1 VKHSAAICVAAV
13 VLLCSAA
20 SGQSAVPAPAR
31 GKPSAIEPQRA
42 LSFAREW
49 IAAWNSHDLERI
61 LSHYTEDFEMASPL
75 IIERLGEP
83 SGVLKGKTAIRSYW
97 ARGLAAKP
105 PLRFELVGVFAGVRS
120 ITIHYR
126 SVGRRDAAE
135 VLQFTD
141 AGQVER
147 AAAHYVIP
155 QPTTTAAQGK

>member
-1 VKHSAAICVAAV
+1 VKQSAAMCVAAMMT
-13 VLLCSAA
+13 LCSAA
-20 SGQSAVPAPAR
+20 AGQSAAPAR
-31 GKPSAIEPQRA
+31 EGPSTIEPQRA

-75 IIERLGEP
+75 IIERLGEA

-105 PLRFELVGVFAGVRS
+105 PLRFKLVGVFAGVRS
-120 ITIHYR
+120 ITIQYR
-126 SVGRRDAAE
+126 SIGRRDAAE
-135 VLQFTD
+135 VLQFND
-141 AGQVER
+141 AGQVIR

-155 QPTTTAAQGK
+155 EPATARSK